1 MGCNVDKNQYQ
12 IRALRQSEGDNLQL
26 KVILGLIVSLAV
38 AGATSPIAGLVLASW
53 VWWRSAK
60 EANES
65 GRNSQAILD
74 GTFAHSL
81 DEDDFRDY
89 STLVG
94 EDQIKSEI
102 EVAIAR
108 KLPLSN
114 HVKQVAKT
122 LISTAQPV
130 LRGAEPVASEP
141 IVVDTFETDK
151 KVQSSPKFKDPEIEP
166 EFDVESLVQPLD
178 NMFVLG
184 CGGAG
189 KGVLVSNLLRLAQR
203 KDPGL
208 KVFVIDPKGEELE
221 SGYWD
226 SCDHVERNQVDKLDS
241 VEVVQWL
248 DKCFDKYLSWLS
260 VVEQSGGRGLLIV
273 DELLILGHHAK
284 AQKYNKIGS
293 LIIHLASLGDM
304 AGRKVWLITQTPYVT
319 GVGLTLSQ
327 SSQIPWVCLIG
338 SSNPLR
344 SWGKAA
350 TLAPISAE
358 QLQKLKESSPVN
370 RAIMVGDQWYPMPR
384 LQNYSGVDRD
394 SKKFNRGV
402 MPLVLERVASN
413 PTFKAWQNAIKT
425 SGATTP
431 EEFCTIHNITC
442 TPAQL
447 ELIRECFY
455 AQLSKSS
462 LVLDGERPDVRT
474 LVNSGSNDQR
484 ATVRFSGKSVGV

>member
-1 MGCNVDKNQYQ
+1 MDKNQYQ
-12 IRALRQSEGDNLQL
+12 IRALRQNEGDNLQL

-38 AGATSPIAGLVLASW
+38 AGATSPIAGLILASW

-65 GRNSQAILD
+65 GRNSQAILE

-89 STLVG
+89 SAIVG
-94 EDQIKSEI
+94 EEQVKSEI

-114 HVKQVAKT
+114 HAKQLVK
-122 LISTAQPV
+122 LSPPPQPV
-130 LRGAEPVASEP
+130 LRGAEPIVSEP
-141 IVVDTFETDK
+141 VDITEADK
-151 KVQSSPKFKDPEIEP
+151 KVEFNPKSKDPELEP
-166 EFDVESLVQPLD
+166 VFDIESLVQPLD

-189 KGVLVSNLLRLAQR
+189 KGILVSNLLRLAQ

-208 KVFVIDPKGEELE
+208 KIFVIDPKGEKLE

-241 VEVVQWL
+241 VEVIQWL
-248 DKCFDKYLSWLS
+248 DKCLDKYQSWLS

-304 AGRKVWLITQTPYVT
+304 RGRKVWLITQTPYVT

-327 SSQIPWVCLIG
+327 ASQIPWVCLIG

-370 RAIMVGDQWYPMPR
+370 RAIMVGDRWYPMPR

-394 SKKFNRGV
+394 SKKSNRGV

-413 PTFKAWQNAIKT
+413 PTFKAWQNAVKT

-431 EEFCTIHNITC
+431 EEFCTAHNLSC

-455 AQLSKSS
+455 AQAAPVTKSDS
-462 LVLDGERPDVRT
+462 ITNRKLPNLRT
-474 LVNSGSNDQR
+474 AVGSSAHN
-484 ATVRFSGKSVGV
+484 